1 MGSPKQEE
9 QQVTPCPLT
18 MLTPPELSA
27 LHIPSS
33 GAMPMVVP
41 LNVFPLLGRPP
52 ERRAEG

>member
-1 MGSPKQEE
+1 M
-9 QQVTPCPLT
+9 PLT

-41 LNVFPLLGRPP
+41 LNVFPLPGKENGGAVSIP
-52 ERRAEG
+52 EVVLETPV